1 MTRKWV
7 SLGSC
12 HPFLPITTSNQSSHA
27 FLVKALINLFIL
39 SLLCDLKWY
48 INMKPELAMTIP
60 ISPHHKNCFCDHY
73 RAKRPVRSY
82 ILSQLFY
89 LSAMILFCTVF
100 CSREVYR
107 LFLLFNRVTVIILT
121 DFKVIRFLFSP
132 FSLFLVFYLP
142 SLSFP
147 HIFPSI
153 FFLFILL
160 FWSILLLK
168 AILQKWGGHAIQKPR
183 SKKSLT

>member
-48 INMKPELAMTIP
+48 INMKPELSMTIH

-132 FSLFLVFYLP
+132 FSLPHLP
-142 SLSFP
+142 RLSCHFQIQP
-147 HIFPSI
+147 LSH
-153 FFLFILL
+153 LFINT
-160 FWSILLLK
+160 K
-168 AILQKWGGHAIQKPR
+168 AANLDSSEDRRQD
-183 SKKSLT
+183 